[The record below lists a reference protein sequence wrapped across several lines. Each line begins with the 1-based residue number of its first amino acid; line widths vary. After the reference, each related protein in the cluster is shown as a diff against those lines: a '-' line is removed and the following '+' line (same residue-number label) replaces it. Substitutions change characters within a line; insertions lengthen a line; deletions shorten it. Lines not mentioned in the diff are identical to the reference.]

1 MPGAGHTLDSCCVLC
16 LWSWSRLMGKEL
28 RLRAPHLEGGL
39 LMWAPTTP
47 KVHMLSPVG
56 FTEDCK
62 LSTVISEW
70 GSGLEVQVF
79 QEGSR
84 EEALGWSGG
93 EGKVCP

>member
-1 MPGAGHTLDSCCVLC
+1 
-16 LWSWSRLMGKEL
+16 MGKGL
-28 RLRAPHLEGGL
+28 RLRAPHLEGGP
-39 LMWAPTTP
+39 LMRAPTTP

-56 FTEDCK
+56 YSEGCK

-79 QEGSR
+79 RKGSR

-93 EGKVCP
+93 ERKVCP